1 VGATALLVGLFGGLG
16 SMLRFAVGVA
26 LHDKFSWPFGT
37 WLVNVLGSCALG
49 VVAEALEGV
58 RFGSV
63 DARVAL
69 GAGLLGGFT
78 TYSAF
83 DIETLRMMER
93 GEWGRAGGYFAG
105 TAVACLVAGA
115 AGLAMGRALR

>member
-1 VGATALLVGLFGGLG
+1 VTATALLVALFGGLG
-16 SMLRFAVGVA
+16 SALRFGVGVA
-26 LHDKFSWPFGT
+26 LHDKFSWPFAT
-37 WLVNVLGSCALG
+37 WLVNVVGSCALG
-49 VVAEALEGV
+49 VVVEALEGV

-83 DIETLRMMER
+83 DIETLRMLER
-93 GEWGRAGGYFAG
+93 GEWGRAGGYFVG
-105 TAVACLVAGA
+105 TALACLAAGY
-115 AGLAMGRALR
+115 AGLALGRVLR